1 MNLKQFLT
9 IGKLEGISSLLLFF
23 VAMPVKYMAGIPEAV
38 TYVGMAHGILFIVYV
53 GSALLVGI
61 ERKWKI
67 GSFAILAL
75 ASILPG
81 GPLYLDPVVMRREGE
96 TA

>member
-9 IGKLEGISSLLLFF
+9 VGKLEGISSLLLFF
-23 VAMPVKYMAGIPEAV
+23 VAMPLKYMADIPEAV
-38 TYVGMAHGILFIVYV
+38 TYVGMAHGVLFIVYV
-53 GSALLVGI
+53 GAALLVGI
-61 ERKWKI
+61 ERKWKF
-67 GSFAILAL
+67 GSFALLGL

-96 TA
+96 MA

>member
-23 VAMPVKYMAGIPEAV
+23 VAMPLKYMAGIPEAV

-81 GPLYLDPVVMRREGE
+81 GPLYLDPVVMRRESE